1 MSYNMMSKELR
12 NLNISDL
19 EKLIT
24 DKKSEI
30 LETSKK
36 VAKGSEK
43 NVKKINNLKK
53 ELARMLTILNELKII
68 GDLKNE

>member
-1 MSYNMMSKELR
+1 MMSKELR

-19 EKLIT
+19 EKMIS
-24 DKKSEI
+24 DKKTEI
-30 LETSKK
+30 LELTKK
-36 VAKGSEK
+36 IAKGSEK
-43 NVKKINNLKK
+43 NVKKIGLLKK

>member
-1 MSYNMMSKELR
+1 MMSKELR

-19 EKLIT
+19 EKMIV

-30 LETSKK
+30 IELSKK

-43 NVKKINNLKK
+43 NVKKVGILKK
-53 ELARMLTILNELKII
+53 ELARMLTVLNELKII
-68 GDLKNE
+68 GELKNE

>member
-1 MSYNMMSKELR
+1 MMSKELR